1 MSGNK
6 EIESSL
12 ILTLQEDSSID
23 EFDGSLDE
31 RINQKI
37 AVSLKNAVHL
47 IIDKF
52 ESFISNR
59 VKIVVKDELDHRMN

>member
-12 ILTLQEDSSID
+12 ILTLHEDSSVD

-31 RINQKI
+31 RIN
-37 AVSLKNAVHL
+37 
-47 IIDKF
+47 
-52 ESFISNR
+52 
-59 VKIVVKDELDHRMN
+59 

>member
-12 ILTLQEDSSID
+12 ILTLHEDSSVD

-37 AVSLKNAVHL
+37 AVGLKKAVHL

-52 ESFISNR
+52 ELFISDR